1 MSLVVEDLSI
11 EIDGARVVDRVG
23 FDVPAGARVG
33 IIGESGSGKS
43 LTALAIMGLL
53 PDGATAHGSI
63 RWEGRELIGLSE
75 RERRRIKRE
84 AAM

>member
-43 LTALAIMGLL
+43 LTALAGRPSLHEADE
-53 PDGATAHGSI
+53 PTTALHRSDDHPTD
-63 RWEGRELIGLSE
+63 L
-75 RERRRIKRE
+75 
-84 AAM
+84 